1 MYFTV
6 IEKKTQEESLVY
18 CFNKI
23 LVVHTFAAVLKKYD
37 KAFCAPCTNKR
48 VNENDD
54 ICLWTCHCCGQ
65 QFQSVLIILH
75 LTSGSAET
83 HAPPNIQATF
93 STGLGYHAL

>member
-1 MYFTV
+1 MPFDAISKKNLYFTV

-48 VNENDD
+48 ATENDD
-54 ICLWTCHCCGQ
+54 ICLWTCQLWSTVPNCAYYPAFNMRICWD
-65 QFQSVLIILH
+65 QFPQY
-75 LTSGSAET
+75 SGY
-83 HAPPNIQATF
+83 
-93 STGLGYHAL
+93 L